1 VSVKSKI
8 HPQPFTLAFLTV
20 LNFYSIRTVVSR
32 FQIVASFA
40 KIFSTLLIICVGAWF
55 LVFKGNPSFLTLHLF
70 PGKDENLHN
79 IFEGSR
85 FEAGALASAFFAG
98 LLAFDG

>member
-1 VSVKSKI
+1 VKYIKLKPRASAIRRKIRILELLDKHRSKNKNEVE
-8 HPQPFTLAFLTV
+8 P
-20 LNFYSIRTVVSR
+20 
-32 FQIVASFA
+32 
-40 KIFSTLLIICVGAWF
+40 LL
-55 LVFKGNPSFLTLHLF
+55 LTLHLF